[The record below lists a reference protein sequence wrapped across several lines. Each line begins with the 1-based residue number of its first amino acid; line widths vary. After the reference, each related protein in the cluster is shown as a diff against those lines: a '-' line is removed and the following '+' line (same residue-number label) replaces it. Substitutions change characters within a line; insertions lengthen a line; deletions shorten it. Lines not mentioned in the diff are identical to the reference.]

1 MRLSALRLDPLARL
15 ADLGPTIV
23 RAFLATF
30 LIYMSQ
36 DNVFSGERMAEF
48 ERFLRQ
54 FGFPLVPLSARVSVY
69 AQFGCGILFA
79 LGLLVRPAA
88 AVMAIHFVVA
98 LAMVHSRQ
106 PFRAALEP
114 SAMLACALSLLVT
127 GAGALSLDRRLAL
140 SAPAGRD
147 GPAPP
152 PSRRAAPRPPDA
164 APPTT
169 PRRGGTAGP
178 R

>member
-1 MRLSALRLDPLARL
+1 MRLSALRLAPLARL
-15 ADLGPTIV
+15 ADFGPTII
-23 RAFLATF
+23 RAFLGTF

-48 ERFLRQ
+48 ERFLGQ
-54 FGFPLVPLSARVSVY
+54 FGFPLAPVSARVSVY

-88 AVMAIHFVVA
+88 AITAINFLVA
-98 LAMVHSRQ
+98 LAMVHTRQ

-114 SAMLACALSLLVT
+114 TAMLACALSLLVT

-140 SAPAGRD
+140 SPSAGRA
-147 GPAPP
+147 APP
-152 PSRRAAPRPPDA
+152 PSPPRTAARP
-164 APPTT
+164 
-169 PRRGGTAGP
+169 
-178 R
+178 

>member
-1 MRLSALRLDPLARL
+1 MRLSALRLDPLGRL
-15 ADLGPTIV
+15 ADFGPTVI

-54 FGFPLVPLSARVSVY
+54 FGFPLVPVSARVSVY
-69 AQFGCGILFA
+69 AQFACGILFA

-88 AVMAIHFVVA
+88 AVMVVNFVVA
-98 LAMVHSRQ
+98 LAMVHTRQ

-114 SAMLACALSLLVT
+114 TAMLACALSLLVT
-127 GAGALSLDRRLAL
+127 GAGALSLDALLARGER
-140 SAPAGRD
+140 AVTPAGGR
-147 GPAPP
+147 PARAPSPP
-152 PSRRAAPRPPDA
+152 RTAARR
-164 APPTT
+164 
-169 PRRGGTAGP
+169 
-178 R
+178 